1 MMNIVKVTLPEKCRI
16 ICVSDIHAHYD
27 EFARLLRKC
36 DYNNESDYL
45 FILGDILEKGRQN
58 IETLHFIQKL
68 SHDKKCVCIKGNNDT
83 MVSRMAFDDEKEKF
97 LERLT
102 YRPVNAY
109 MQMAESIGITN
120 FTTDFDNKRNAV
132 NEKFDGELSF
142 ITELPLA
149 IETEKYIFVH
159 AGVENRPD
167 WENSSEQFVLCA
179 PWWIRSGHALDKYVV
194 VGHFPTYN
202 FARGKNTNLPIIDND
217 KKIID
222 IDGGCSVKSA
232 GQINAFIITK
242 DGESYSY
249 DNVFEPSESCEK
261 CTVIKDYTAARHY
274 SYLDYEKSDLEILG
288 KSDGLVSVR
297 DKHSGNS
304 GLILENYIAQW
315 GDGRFHG
322 WTNLDAFVCVNKGET
337 FCVYYKNEK
346 YCYGIAQSGEVG
358 MIPLDCVAVFKEKYV

>member
-1 MMNIVKVTLPEKCRI
+1 MMLSIRKIKLPEKCRI

-58 IETLHFIQKL
+58 IEALRFVYEL
-68 SHDKKCVCIKGNNDT
+68 SLDPKCVCIKGNNDT
-83 MVSRMAFDDEKEKF
+83 MVTRMAFDDEKEKF

-109 MQMAESIGITN
+109 TQMAESIGITD
-120 FTTDFDNKRNAV
+120 FTADFDYKRNTV
-132 NEKFDGELSF
+132 NEKFAEELSF
-142 ITELPLA
+142 ISELPHA
-149 IETEKYIFVH
+149 IETEKYVFVH

-167 WENSSEQFVLCA
+167 WENSSEQFVLCE
-179 PWWIRSGHALDKYVV
+179 PWWIRSSHALDKYVV

-202 FARGKNTNLPIIDND
+202 FARSNNTNLPIIDRD

-232 GQINAFIITK
+232 GQLNAFIINK

-249 DNVFEPSESCEK
+249 DNVFVPSEPCEK
-261 CTVIKDYTAARHY
+261 YMVIKDHSALKRY
-274 SYLDYEKSDLEILG
+274 SYLDYEKSDLEILDRA
-288 KSDGLVSVR
+288 DGLVSVR
-297 DKHSGNS
+297 DKHSGKS
-304 GLILENYIAQW
+304 GLILESYIAKW
-315 GDGRFHG
+315 SDGHYHG
-322 WTNLDAFVCVNKGET
+322 WSNLDAFLSVNKGET
-337 FCVYYKNEK
+337 FCAYYKNEK

-358 MIPLDCVAVFKEKYV
+358 MIPLDCVAGYQI

>member
-1 MMNIVKVTLPEKCRI
+1 
-16 ICVSDIHAHYD
+16 
-27 EFARLLRKC
+27 
-36 DYNNESDYL
+36 
-45 FILGDILEKGRQN
+45 
-58 IETLHFIQKL
+58 
-68 SHDKKCVCIKGNNDT
+68 
-83 MVSRMAFDDEKEKF
+83 
-97 LERLT
+97 
-102 YRPVNAY
+102 
-109 MQMAESIGITN
+109 MAESIGITD

-249 DNVFEPSESCEK
+249 DNVFEPSEPCEK

-315 GDGRFHG
+315 GDGHYHG
-322 WTNLDAFVCVNKGET
+322 WSNLDAFLSVDKGET

>member
-1 MMNIVKVTLPEKCRI
+1 MMLSIRKIELPYKCRM
-16 ICVSDIHAHYD
+16 ICVSDIHAHCD
-27 EFARLLRKC
+27 EFRELLRKC
-36 DYNNESDYL
+36 RYNKESDYL
-45 FILGDILEKGRQN
+45 FILGDILEKGSQN
-58 IETLHFIQKL
+58 IETLRFVHELTQD
-68 SHDKKCVCIKGNNDT
+68 SKCVCIKGNNDT

-109 MQMAESIGITN
+109 MQMAESIGITD

-132 NEKFDGELSF
+132 NQKFAKELSF
-142 ITELPLA
+142 VSGLPTA
-149 IETEKYIFVH
+149 IETEKHIFVH
-159 AGVENRPD
+159 AGVEYRPD

-179 PWWIRSGHALDKYVV
+179 PWWIRNSHALDKYVV

-249 DNVFEPSESCEK
+249 DNVFVPSEPCEK
-261 CTVIKDYTAARHY
+261 YTVIGDYTAPKQY
-274 SYLDYEKSDLEILG
+274 SYLDYEKSDLEILD
-288 KSDGLVSVR
+288 KTDGLVSVR
-297 DKHSGNS
+297 DKHSGKN
-304 GLILENYIAQW
+304 GLILERFIDKW
-315 GDGRFHG
+315 GDGHYHG
-322 WTNLDAFVCVNKGET
+322 WSNLDAFVSVNKGET

-346 YCYGIAQSGEVG
+346 YCYGIANSGEVG
-358 MIPLDCVAVFKEKYV
+358 MIPLDCVVGHQI

>member
-68 SHDKKCVCIKGNNDT
+68 SCDKKCVCIKGNNDT

-109 MQMAESIGITN
+109 MQMAESIGITD

-194 VGHFPTYN
+194 VGHFPT
-202 FARGKNTNLPIIDND
+202 
-217 KKIID
+217 
-222 IDGGCSVKSA
+222 
-232 GQINAFIITK
+232 
-242 DGESYSY
+242 
-249 DNVFEPSESCEK
+249 
-261 CTVIKDYTAARHY
+261 
-274 SYLDYEKSDLEILG
+274 
-288 KSDGLVSVR
+288 
-297 DKHSGNS
+297 
-304 GLILENYIAQW
+304 
-315 GDGRFHG
+315 
-322 WTNLDAFVCVNKGET
+322 
-337 FCVYYKNEK
+337 
-346 YCYGIAQSGEVG
+346 
-358 MIPLDCVAVFKEKYV
+358 

>member
-16 ICVSDIHAHYD
+16 ICVSDIHAHYA

-109 MQMAESIGITN
+109 MQMAESIGITD

-132 NEKFDGELSF
+132 NQKFAKELSF
-142 ITELPLA
+142 VSGLPTA
-149 IETEKYIFVH
+149 IETEKHIFVH
-159 AGVENRPD
+159 AGIENRTD

-202 FARGKNTNLPIIDND
+202 FARGKNTNLPIIDTD
-217 KKIID
+217 KRIIAV
-222 IDGGCSVKSA
+222 DGGCSVKSA
-232 GQINAFIITK
+232 GQINAFIIR
-242 DGESYSY
+242 S
-249 DNVFEPSESCEK
+249 
-261 CTVIKDYTAARHY
+261 AWRWA
-274 SYLDYEKSDLEILG
+274 
-288 KSDGLVSVR
+288 
-297 DKHSGNS
+297 
-304 GLILENYIAQW
+304 
-315 GDGRFHG
+315 
-322 WTNLDAFVCVNKGET
+322 
-337 FCVYYKNEK
+337 
-346 YCYGIAQSGEVG
+346 
-358 MIPLDCVAVFKEKYV
+358 